1 MKEDTAWSA
10 FDDGLFECWKVLFAG
25 YIAKLNFRLR
35 LSDAFAKTGIFIWNC
50 IKTNDLIYLAISFLS
65 VVGNLVFHHSYS
77 ICTMS
82 DVNRKIKKTL
92 MITSQASQFLQ
103 IISNKSMIRYSSV
116 KYFVTNTHLSTIA
129 RVKYTFI
136 TIKQWYRSFI
146 SF

>member
-1 MKEDTAWSA
+1 
-10 FDDGLFECWKVLFAG
+10 
-25 YIAKLNFRLR
+25 
-35 LSDAFAKTGIFIWNC
+35 
-50 IKTNDLIYLAISFLS
+50 
-65 VVGNLVFHHSYS
+65 
-77 ICTMS
+77 MS

-136 TIKQWYRSFI
+136 TIKQ
-146 SF
+146 